1 MASHWE
7 YLDWHFHCQY
17 LPSLFVEHGHG
28 RVCREMEKESYAVMR
43 FRVLTVEYL
52 IVFGYSRE
60 LKVRSDNL
68 ERKYI
73 SQLSDDLLRP
83 TAMQKHLILK
93 SLQLG

>member
-1 MASHWE
+1 MASRWE
-7 YLDWHFHCQY
+7 YHDWHFHYQY
-17 LPSLFVEHGHG
+17 LLSLFVEHGHG

-43 FRVLTVEYL
+43 FRVLTVECL

-60 LKVRSDNL
+60 LKVSSDDS
-68 ERKYI
+68 ERRYI

-83 TAMQKHLILK
+83 TAMQKYLILK